1 MKKDKGDLFF
11 DIASGIA
18 LVLLSLVMLVLVV
31 AALVAVIKG

>member
-1 MKKDKGDLFF
+1 MKKDKGDLFY

-18 LVLLSLVMLVLVV
+18 LILLSTTLLLLVV